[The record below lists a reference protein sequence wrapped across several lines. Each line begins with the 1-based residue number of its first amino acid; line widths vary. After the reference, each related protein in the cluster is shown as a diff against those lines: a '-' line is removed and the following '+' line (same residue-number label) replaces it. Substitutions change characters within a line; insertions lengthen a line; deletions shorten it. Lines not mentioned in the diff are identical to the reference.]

1 MSDVTQVKIPDS
13 AEKAYAAAAETVAA
27 SDTVVLPALL
37 AEESKPALPQ
47 AKAAPAKVV
56 ATAKPVIAAKP
67 AKVAKAPAPAAKTP
81 APATKAPVQLVKKTK
96 SPAIKAAPIKPTT
109 VKPTTV
115 KPRAAKP
122 AVKKPAV
129 ITGTSIIAKSKD
141 TIMAKT
147 TDFTATIKT
156 ALVEVKSKAQAAFEK
171 GSAVATETTEF
182 AKGHVEATVESGKI
196 LAAGLKTLGTDYVAE
211 SKKALETMT
220 ADVKELA
227 AVKSPT
233 DFFQLQANLMRR
245 NFEAAVAYGTKSSA
259 AATKLANEAF
269 APISARVSLAVEKLN
284 KAA

>member
-67 AKVAKAPAPAAKTP
+67 AKVAKAPAPAA
-81 APATKAPVQLVKKTK
+81 KAPVQLVKKTK

>member
-1 MSDVTQVKIPDS
+1 
-13 AEKAYAAAAETVAA
+13 
-27 SDTVVLPALL
+27 
-37 AEESKPALPQ
+37 
-47 AKAAPAKVV
+47 
-56 ATAKPVIAAKP
+56 
-67 AKVAKAPAPAAKTP
+67 
-81 APATKAPVQLVKKTK
+81 
-96 SPAIKAAPIKPTT
+96 
-109 VKPTTV
+109 
-115 KPRAAKP
+115 
-122 AVKKPAV
+122 
-129 ITGTSIIAKSKD
+129 
-141 TIMAKT
+141 MAKT